1 MDHPIPQDL
10 REQIDRVQRDA
21 LLEIGSAE
29 NLPALE
35 SLRIKYLSRKG
46 IVAHHFE
53 LLGGAPPELRPGL
66 GKRLN
71 EMRSS
76 VQAVFQEKELSLGAH
91 KGPPRKAPDLTL
103 PGRKRWIGSTHPLSQ
118 TLDEI
123 KRIFFGM
130 GFGVAVGPE
139 IEDDYHNFEA
149 LNFPPDHPARDMQ
162 DTFFISGKYL
172 MRTHTSPAQIRVME
186 KQKPPVRIIVP
197 GRVYRNEAISSRS
210 YCLFH
215 QVEGLY
221 VDRGVTFSDL
231 KGTLVSFARQFYGS
245 TTRYRFRPSYFP
257 FTEPSAEMDISCV
270 LCAGK
275 GCKVC
280 KFTGWLE
287 ILGCGMVDPNVY
299 GFVGYDPEIYTG
311 YAFGIGVDRMTM
323 LRYGI
328 DDIRLLFEN
337 DVRFLNQ
344 FR

>member
-1 MDHPIPQDL
+1 MMDEIEQVRQLALAEISSVHDL
-10 REQIDRVQRDA
+10 RTID
-21 LLEIGSAE
+21 LF
-29 NLPALE
+29 
-35 SLRIKYLSRKG
+35 RIKFLSRKG
-46 IVAHHFE
+46 IIARLFDDLKNKPPAE
-53 LLGGAPPELRPGL
+53 RPQLGKKLNELRA
-66 GKRLN
+66 
-71 EMRSS
+71 S
-76 VQAVFQEKELSLGAH
+76 VQSLLDQKETTVGAASGPVPQSL
-91 KGPPRKAPDLTL
+91 DLTL
-103 PGRKRWIGSTHPLSQ
+103 PGRKRWVGSTHPLSQ
-118 TLDEI
+118 TFDEI
-123 KRIFFGM
+123 KKIFFGM

-162 DTFFISGKYL
+162 DTFFISGKFL

-186 KQKPPVRIIVP
+186 RQQPPVRIIVP

-221 VDRGVTFSDL
+221 VDQGVTFSDL

-245 TTRYRFRPSYFP
+245 TTKYRFRPSYFP

-270 LCAGK
+270 FCSGK
-275 GCKVC
+275 GCKIC

-299 GFVGYDPEIYTG
+299 GFVGYDPDVYSG
-311 YAFGIGVDRMTM
+311 YAFGIGVDRVTM

-337 DVRFLNQ
+337 DIRFLNQ